1 MKWVIVGLVVHLVA
15 AGGTGNPACDALIAA
30 GLGSRVLTATDSAY
44 KDRVESYWSASA
56 RLNPWCFVQPQ
67 NVGEVSLALTTLA
80 AAGQGAGDWHIA
92 IRGGGHNFFPG
103 VNNIENGVTIDMGFF
118 NRTTYNAESGLASV
132 GPGGHWT
139 GAYTE
144 LAKSNVTVVGGR
156 EGQVGIGGFLLGGG
170 NSYYTFRQGFGCDNV
185 VHFEV
190 VLADGSVI
198 NANSTSHDDLYRA
211 LKGGSSNFG
220 IVTRFDLN
228 TLPNTPLWG
237 GIRTYDY
244 NLYADVALETIV
256 DFANAD
262 ESQGDNALIV
272 LIVTSGDTT
281 ISLLTN
287 PVNTQGVLDAP
298 SFAKLS
304 ALPALTD
311 STKIRTVGDL
321 TGSGGTPAG
330 LRFVYPDR
338 DSATE
343 TNRMSLGTCGSRP
356 PSVLIPT
363 YSKLSRGSTKI
374 SSQTCGP
381 YCQPTPSKPK

>member
-1 MKWVIVGLVVHLVA
+1 M
-15 AGGTGNPACDALIAA
+15 N
-30 GLGSRVLTATDSAY
+30 
-44 KDRVESYWSASA
+44 
-56 RLNPWCFVQPQ
+56 
-67 NVGEVSLALTTLA
+67 
-80 AAGQGAGDWHIA
+80 
-92 IRGGGHNFFPG
+92 
-103 VNNIENGVTIDMGFF
+103 
-118 NRTTYNAESGLASV
+118 
-132 GPGGHWT
+132 
-139 GAYTE
+139 
-144 LAKSNVTVVGGR
+144 
-156 EGQVGIGGFLLGGG
+156 
-170 NSYYTFRQGFGCDNV
+170 
-185 VHFEV
+185 FEV
-190 VLADGSVI
+190 VLADGSVV
-198 NANSTSHDDLYRA
+198 NANSTSYDDLYRA

-244 NLYADVALETIV
+244 KLYADVALETIV

-272 LIVTSGDTT
+272 LIVTSGDSN

-287 PVNTQGVLDAP
+287 PVNTQGVADAP

-311 STKIRTVGDL
+311 STGIVTVGDL
-321 TGSGGTPAG
+321 TGSAGTPSG
-330 LRFVYPDR
+330 LRFVCPDQ
-338 DSATE
+338 DSVIK
-343 TNRMSLGTCGSRP
+343 TNHMSPGTYGTRRP
-356 PSVLIPT
+356 LVLIPT